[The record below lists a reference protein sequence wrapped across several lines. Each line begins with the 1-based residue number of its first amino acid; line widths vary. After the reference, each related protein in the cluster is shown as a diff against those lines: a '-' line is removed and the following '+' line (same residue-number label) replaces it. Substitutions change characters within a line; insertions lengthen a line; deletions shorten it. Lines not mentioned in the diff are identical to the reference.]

1 MATTQTLPET
11 TRSPD
16 SLLRMLAAY
25 VRSYSCTGGLP
36 LADRAQTE
44 RTYDLLELSD
54 DLEIWAIHWPAD
66 QGLELHDHGGS
77 TGALWVV
84 EGRLEEHAVD
94 LSGPS
99 ELTDHYDRPR
109 LQRTEIKTGQ
119 GSAFGPSR
127 IHDVVNRHRTPATSI
142 HAYAPP
148 MASMTFYRSEPSGL
162 VAERTEFRADPTWAP

>member
-16 SLLRMLAAY
+16 SLLRLLAAY
-25 VRSYSCTGGLP
+25 VRSSSCTGGLP
-36 LADRAQTE
+36 LADPGQTV

-54 DLEIWAIHWPAD
+54 DLEIWALHWPAD

-84 EGRLEEHAVD
+84 EGRLDEHAVER
-94 LSGPS
+94 S
-99 ELTDHYDRPR
+99 ETGDQTR
-109 LQRTEIKTGQ
+109 LHRSEIKSGQ
-119 GSAFGPSR
+119 GRAFGPSH
-127 IHDVVNRHRTPATSI
+127 IHNVVNRHRTAATSI

-148 MASMTFYRSEPSGL
+148 MASMTFYRAEKSGL
-162 VAERTEFRADPTWAP
+162 VADRTEFRAEPSWAP